1 MTTLWSTPSA
11 RRLAVG
17 ITLAALA
24 ACASVPAPL
33 QDVAEA
39 ERAVQAAADAN
50 AATLAPAA
58 YDQARGKLEAA
69 KTALQAQEH
78 LKARQLAEQAL
89 VDAELAEI
97 TARQQEA
104 ERAAAEIRTQIRAPA
119 GPALAGRAGS

>member
-24 ACASVPAPL
+24 ACANVPAPL

-89 VDAELAEI
+89 GDAELAEI
-97 TARQQEA
+97 TAHQQEA